1 MKIMVSIPDDLL
13 ERVDR
18 EAERRNTTRSALL
31 QQAAVRELGSPDPVV
46 FDAAIDRG
54 RAALAPV
61 GRFESSDVI
70 RCERDER
77 DADDRRR

>member
-18 EAERRNTTRSALL
+18 EAQRRNTTRSALL
-31 QQAAVRELGSPDPVV
+31 QQAALRELGWLDPVAV
-46 FDAAIDRG
+46 DAAIDRG
-54 RAALAPV
+54 RAALAAA
-61 GRFESSDVI
+61 GRFESADVV
-70 RCERDER
+70 RRDRDER

>member
-1 MKIMVSIPDDLL
+1 MVSIPDDLL

-18 EAERRNTTRSALL
+18 EAQRRNTTRSALL
-31 QQAAVRELGSPDPVV
+31 QQAALRELGSPDPVA

-54 RAALAPV
+54 RAALASV
-61 GRFESSDVI
+61 GRFESSDVV
-70 RCERDER
+70 RRERDER

>member
-18 EAERRNTTRSALL
+18 EARRRNTTRSALL
-31 QQAAVRELGSPDPVV
+31 QQAALRELGWPDPVA
-46 FDAAIDRG
+46 FDGAIDRG
-54 RAALAPV
+54 RAALAAL
-61 GRFESSDVI
+61 GRFESADVV
-70 RCERDER
+70 RRDRDER